1 VGQENVMLRYLVRG
15 MLLGALVAASLM
27 PIAACGSKKPVPT
40 PQPVVTPP
48 PPPPPPAPTR
58 PTPPPP
64 PPPAPPARPTPTPPA
79 PPKPPTEQEIFNAKS
94 VTQVN
99 GEHPLEDVFFAFD
112 KSDLSD
118 AARAILQKNAS
129 WLNKWTKTQ
138 IVVEGHADARGTNEY
153 NLALGERRASAV
165 RDYLVNLGI
174 AASRVN
180 IRSKGEEEPVCTDMT
195 EDCWAKNRR
204 ARFEV
209 TDK

>member
-1 VGQENVMLRYLVRG
+1 MSRYFQRG
-15 MLLGALVAASLM
+15 IVLVALATASLM
-27 PIAACGSKKPVPT
+27 PITACGAKKPVPT
-40 PQPVVTPP
+40 PQPVAAPPATPPAPAQTPAPRPQPP
-48 PPPPPPAPTR
+48 PPPPPPQQTTVPVTQ
-58 PTPPPP
+58 
-64 PPPAPPARPTPTPPA
+64 
-79 PPKPPTEQEIFNAKS
+79 PKPPTEQELFNAKS
-94 VTQVN
+94 VAEIN
-99 GEHPLEDVFFAFD
+99 AEHPLEDVFFAFD

-129 WLNKWTKTQ
+129 WLNKWPRTQ

-180 IRSKGEEEPVCTDMT
+180 IRSKGEEEPVCAEMT